1 MVSIVIP
8 MYNGELT
15 IERTILSCLKQT
27 YQDMEIIIV
36 DDCSSDDSL
45 KNVHKIS
52 ENNPR
57 IKVIRNDVNVGLC
70 KNANIGIDHASG
82 EFLLMLGQDDMLVE
96 NHVEEM
102 IKKFDKDVAM
112 VYCNCLL
119 IDENDNI
126 YEQCEWSGRELT
138 VNDFIRNNAI
148 SSCGAMIRKEYVNH
162 FNGYPEFAE
171 YPNYGEWYL
180 WIELATLGKIVPCYS
195 VLSLYRR
202 HKNNISNT
210 FNDKSKLILLNNYSN
225 RCRKLAIKYA
235 DISIMK
241 KITAYIYIFL
251 KNFHTILKYI
261 CS

>member
-82 EFLLMLGQDDMLVE
+82 EFLLML
-96 NHVEEM
+96 
-102 IKKFDKDVAM
+102 
-112 VYCNCLL
+112 
-119 IDENDNI
+119 
-126 YEQCEWSGRELT
+126 
-138 VNDFIRNNAI
+138 
-148 SSCGAMIRKEYVNH
+148 
-162 FNGYPEFAE
+162 
-171 YPNYGEWYL
+171 
-180 WIELATLGKIVPCYS
+180 KI
-195 VLSLYRR
+195 
-202 HKNNISNT
+202 I
-210 FNDKSKLILLNNYSN
+210 
-225 RCRKLAIKYA
+225 
-235 DISIMK
+235 
-241 KITAYIYIFL
+241 
-251 KNFHTILKYI
+251 
-261 CS
+261 